1 MVQNKKY
8 IWLNSSYL
16 NSVIHDDD
24 DQVKIKLSTKSCHF
38 NYCWLHKVS
47 EQSLHFYKKSKT
59 AKQKLWN
66 DQSCLG
72 EYQSRE
78 VLVKK

>member
-8 IWLNSSYL
+8 IWLNSSCL

-47 EQSLHFYKKSKT
+47 EQSLHFLQKKQNCK
-59 AKQKLWN
+59 AKIMKW
-66 DQSCLG
+66 SVMFG
-72 EYQSRE
+72 WVSIKRS
-78 VLVKK
+78 VG